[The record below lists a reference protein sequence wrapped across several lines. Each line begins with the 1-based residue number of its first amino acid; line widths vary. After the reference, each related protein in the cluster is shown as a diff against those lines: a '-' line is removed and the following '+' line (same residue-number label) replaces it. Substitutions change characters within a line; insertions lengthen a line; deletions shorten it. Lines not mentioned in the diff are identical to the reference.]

1 MLKRLRTIAW
11 DALVWCCQRVEDR
24 DTRLWRANAKA
35 RGSLDDRDATPVHT
49 LDDAFGFIRR
59 QIEQAN
65 INNENAQI
73 QSVTYRCQ
81 VDELVE
87 ENRHLLAACK
97 AILPTIQCHKL
108 SLLEMV
114 EAAIAKAEHQQ

>member
-11 DALVWCCQRVEDR
+11 DTLVWCCQRVEDR
-24 DTRLWRANAKA
+24 DTRLWRASAKA

-49 LDDAFGFIRR
+49 LNDAFGFIRR

-65 INNENAQI
+65 INNESAQI

-81 VDELVE
+81 VDELIE
-87 ENRHLLAACK
+87 ELRQL
-97 AILPTIQCHKL
+97 KL
-108 SLLEMV
+108 
-114 EAAIAKAEHQQ
+114 AKAEEQDG